1 MGKKLPGRMGL
12 DPLAGGAA
20 AGAGVAGA
28 VRLLVRYGRAGV
40 GESPAGAVAAL
51 LDWPLERE
59 ADLPIYLSA
68 DDNKLLLARFGN
80 SSKPVR

>member
-1 MGKKLPGRMGL
+1 MALRRVQAWL
-12 DPLAGGAA
+12 DPYVSWCATGGPGSEKAMPEP
-20 AGAGVAGA
+20 
-28 VRLLVRYGRAGV
+28 LH
-40 GESPAGAVAAL
+40 AL

-68 DDNKLLLARFGN
+68 DDKLLLARFGN